1 MTTLNGMNVAILAAD
16 GFELA
21 ELVEPRKA
29 LDQAGA
35 TTLIVSPAKGEVQGW
50 KHFDKAD
57 RFKVDVPLADADP
70 SDFDALLLPGGV
82 ANPDQLRM
90 LPEAVQFVRAFFDSD
105 KPVAVICHGPWTLID
120 AGVAKGRKLTS
131 WPSLRAD
138 LTNAGARWEDREVIV
153 DEQLVSSRK
162 PADLPAFNSRMLEVF
177 AASRDRSPAGAA
189 RAGTAPRPKRPG
201 DLRGG
206 TH

>member
-1 MTTLNGMNVAILAAD
+1 MTTLTGMNVAILAAD

-70 SDFDALLLPGGV
+70 SDFDALLLDWNV
-82 ANPDQLRM
+82 PDVSGIEVLSRVRRQLRSAVPVLLITGRTSEPGFVNDAQIRELDRAGM
-90 LPEAVQFVRAFFDSD
+90 DVGDHTVHHVDLTQLTAPELIARTILSDSD
-105 KPVAVICHGPWTLID
+105 ALGGNPH
-120 AGVAKGRKLTS
+120 
-131 WPSLRAD
+131 
-138 LTNAGARWEDREVIV
+138 
-153 DEQLVSSRK
+153 QL
-162 PADLPAFNSRMLEVF
+162 PI
-177 AASRDRSPAGAA
+177 
-189 RAGTAPRPKRPG
+189 
-201 DLRGG
+201 
-206 TH
+206 